1 MHHQISKKIFIYFLI
16 LFFLGTINNL
26 SINKFNFPKIK
37 NIKITGLEDNHN
49 LDLLKELNIIN
60 QKNIFFLNKN
70 KIRDTINSNNLVERY
85 YIFRKYPSSLE
96 IKIDKAKFLANTIIE
111 ENIFF
116 LGSNGKLI
124 QSKSP
129 DINLPF
135 LFGNPS
141 SDEFFRFKKKIDESR
156 FEYENVNKI
165 FFFPSKR
172 WDVEIKDGILIKLP
186 KVNQDKALNLS
197 FDILS
202 SDNFENVK
210 TIDARVKNQIIL
222 TNDR

>member
-116 LGSNGKLI
+116 LWSNGKLI

-129 DINLPF
+129 
-135 LFGNPS
+135 
-141 SDEFFRFKKKIDESR
+141 
-156 FEYENVNKI
+156 VNKI

-210 TIDARVKNQIIL
+210 IIDARVKNQIIL